1 MAANNTN
8 QSMLSGYTR
17 PQYDNTN
24 NNQRSQAYTRNTS
37 PNTPYNTPGD
47 TNMQSNLFGYSP
59 SGYGGQNPGLGRY
72 VPPMMQ
78 GNQGN
83 GFGNPTSWFNNG
95 GYAYNTPQAYTGG
108 YGQQGMFN
116 SAGNQMGG
124 MSGGQP
130 FGGFQPGYGQQGGG
144 FQPNYVGG
152 GGQDAQ
158 RAAQAGGSGGQFGG
172 MYGALGGGGQGGANS
187 QFMQFLQQLMSQRQQ
202 GVKPQGSFGIDPA
215 GPPADEQI
223 TPIPARSNNVNSFGQ
238 FLSGNSLGGMGRP
251 GAAPSPV
258 DTWSQGG
265 VQPQPP
271 QRANSFGG
279 YIDPNQ
285 GARDRAPRLFAG
297 LPGGFGGG

>member
-47 TNMQSNLFGYSP
+47 STMTPNSNLFGYSP

-72 VPPMMQ
+72 VPPMMN
-78 GNQGN
+78 GMEGN
-83 GFGNPTSWFNNG
+83 GWGNPNSWMNQG

-108 YGQQGMFN
+108 YGNQGMVE
-116 SAGNQMGG
+116 SAGNQTGG

-130 FGGFQPGYGQQGGG
+130 FGNQMGGG
-144 FQPNYVGG
+144 
-152 GGQDAQ
+152 
-158 RAAQAGGSGGQFGG
+158 
-172 MYGALGGGGQGGANS
+172 NS
-187 QFMQFLQQLMSQRQQ
+187 QFMQFLQQLMQNRQQ

-223 TPIPARSNNVNSFGQ
+223 TPINQRANSFGQ
-238 FLSGNSLGGMGRP
+238 FLAGNSLGGGQRGP
-251 GAAPSPV
+251 AAPSPV
-258 DTWSQGG
+258 DTWSGGG
-265 VQPQPP
+265 VQPQPA

-279 YIDPNQ
+279 FIDPNQ
-285 GARDRAPRLFAG
+285 GARDRSPRMFAG